1 MSAYLQHR
9 CQNDTVGKQPCPCKC
24 SHQHGTGA
32 GDHQRCGEIYQQIH
46 QEMDHQQYQRLFH
59 DGKAVISSGCP
70 DAYRSKFHDH
80 IWHQIIKNSQQ
91 YSVQKQCTSLY
102 RKAVIEIHFSRGI
115 QIPEAAYCCKTCG
128 YRSHSC
134 SHCEKVTAPQ
144 AGIQI
149 GKLTLSITALIPFS
163 HQHKFRYRKCQEKC
177 NHGKCRDP
185 PLSFRRRF
193 HIFTGINF

>member
-32 GDHQRCGEIYQQIH
+32 GDHQRCGEIYQQIY

-80 IWHQIIKNSQQ
+80 IWYQIIKNSQE

-102 RKAVIEIHFSRGI
+102 RKAVIEIPFLGEYRY
-115 QIPEAAYCCKTCG
+115 QKPLTAAKNA
-128 YRSHSC
+128 
-134 SHCEKVTAPQ
+134 VTA
-144 AGIQI
+144 A
-149 GKLTLSITALIPFS
+149 TTAPIVRKSLL
-163 HQHKFRYRKCQEKC
+163 HRLEYR
-177 NHGKCRDP
+177 
-185 PLSFRRRF
+185 
-193 HIFTGINF
+193 

>member
-1 MSAYLQHR
+1 M
-9 CQNDTVGKQPCPCKC
+9 
-24 SHQHGTGA
+24 
-32 GDHQRCGEIYQQIH
+32 E
-46 QEMDHQQYQRLFH
+46 HQQDQCLFH
-59 DGKAVISSGCP
+59 NRKAVISSGCP
-70 DAYRSKFHDH
+70 DAYRSKFHDQ

-115 QIPEAAYCCKTCG
+115 QIPEAAYCCKKSG

-163 HQHKFRYRKCQEKC
+163 HQNKFRYRKCKEKC
-177 NHGKCRDP
+177 DHGKCRDP
-185 PLSFRRRF
+185 SLSFRRGF
-193 HIFTGINF
+193 HILTGINF